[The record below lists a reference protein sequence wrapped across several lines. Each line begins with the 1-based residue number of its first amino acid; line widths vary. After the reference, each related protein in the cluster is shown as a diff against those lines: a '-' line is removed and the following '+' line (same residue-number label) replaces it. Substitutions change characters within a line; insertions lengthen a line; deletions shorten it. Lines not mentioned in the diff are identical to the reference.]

1 MVEIPCKFRVV
12 ALAARR
18 AARGL
23 ERWRALSC
31 RERWSISSISRLRSN
46 DARVRVLAI
55 TYKSS
60 ETSDFVRLTSLCVH

>member
-1 MVEIPCKFRVV
+1 MV

-18 AARGL
+18 AACGL
-23 ERWRALSC
+23 EGSELQRALVDL
-31 RERWSISSISRLRSN
+31 EHQHLRSN

-60 ETSDFVRLTSLCVH
+60 ETSDFVRLTSQCFQK